1 MPRCPSAADPAL
13 AQWLERLTGR
23 PALQSVSYGTEAGLF
38 QRAGIPAIIC
48 GPGAIMRAH
57 RPDEYITAAELA
69 ECCAMLQALAGSAE
83 MR

>member
-1 MPRCPSAADPAL
+1 MKRLFFIGISSSILPRKFYLRIPL
-13 AQWLERLTGR
+13 TTGR
-23 PALQSVSYGTEAGLF
+23 IT
-38 QRAGIPAIIC
+38 IT
-48 GPGAIMRAH
+48 RAH